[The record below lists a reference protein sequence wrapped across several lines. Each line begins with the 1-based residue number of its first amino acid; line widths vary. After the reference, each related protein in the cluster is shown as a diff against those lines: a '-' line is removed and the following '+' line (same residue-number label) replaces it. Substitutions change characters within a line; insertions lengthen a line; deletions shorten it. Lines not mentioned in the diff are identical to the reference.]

1 MTRTQLK
8 TQALAWAVGIIDE
21 ALRTPRE
28 DGDFTPREQNS
39 IQYELGE
46 LRHDL
51 AERAKKLEET
61 ENARAQ
67 KKALKLA
74 A

>member
-8 TQALAWAVGIIDE
+8 IQALDWAVEVIDQV
-21 ALRTPRE
+21 LRKPLE
-28 DGDFTPREQNS
+28 CGDFTPREQNS
-39 IQYELGE
+39 IHYELGE

-61 ENARAQ
+61 EIARAE